1 MGITMKYLI
10 AFLSVLVPAIAF
22 AQEDYSDLFPTGKST
37 PEPVISN
44 MYYSP
49 NPVFTPQE
57 EAGLKIANKWRSS
70 NSTALKPMES
80 QGGVILFVF
89 GASQPSVICAV
100 MQVCDI
106 ELQKGEVINDV
117 NAGDRVRWNIT
128 PSVAGIG
135 PKATPH
141 LIIKPLDVGLETSM
155 LVTTNRRTYHITLRS
170 HRDQYMAR
178 VAFTYPDDT
187 GDQWASYRKRN
198 EERQPSALT
207 PQQPSYT
214 SEYLGDLDFDYDV
227 SGKASWKPTRVF
239 NDGRKTIIQMPKAM
253 AETEAPALVV
263 IRGKNSFWPWG
274 SKEEEVMANY
284 RIQPGTGRM
293 IVDTVFDK
301 AALVAGVGD
310 NQDRVTIERVEK

>member
-1 MGITMKYLI
+1 MGARMKKLI
-10 AFLSVLVPAIAF
+10 VFLSALVPLIAF

-49 NPVFTPQE
+49 NPVLTPQE

-80 QGGVILFVF
+80 QGGVVLFVF

-106 ELQKGEVINDV
+106 ELQKGEVINDLK
-117 NAGDRVRWNIT
+117 AGDKVRWDIN
-128 PSVAGIG
+128 PSMAGNG
-135 PKATPH
+135 ADTTSH
-141 LIIKPLDVGLETSM
+141 IIVKPLDVGLETSM

-198 EERQPSALT
+198 QQRQPGGMD
-207 PQQPSYT
+207 PQQAVDT

-227 SGKASWKPTRVF
+227 SGKASWRPSRVF

-253 AETEAPALVV
+253 AEGEAPALVV
-263 IRGKNSFWPWG
+263 MRGKNSFWPWG
-274 SKEEEVMANY
+274 SKEEEVMVNY
-284 RIQPGTGRM
+284 RFQPGTGRI

-310 NQDRVTIERVEK
+310 NQDRVTIERVGK